1 MILSMAMC
9 KLILKE
15 SWALQT
21 ATEKTPLMDAN
32 RKSDEVMLAH
42 IFGLLDLLQDLLQLL
57 QAVKQALDV
66 VLRAHLDDWVVV
78 CRLFFLFL
86 DLPSPHIIRDTFCLA
101 KHSISCIC

>member
-21 ATEKTPLMDAN
+21 ATEKTPLMDTN

-57 QAVKQALDV
+57 
-66 VLRAHLDDWVVV
+66 
-78 CRLFFLFL
+78 
-86 DLPSPHIIRDTFCLA
+86 
-101 KHSISCIC
+101 